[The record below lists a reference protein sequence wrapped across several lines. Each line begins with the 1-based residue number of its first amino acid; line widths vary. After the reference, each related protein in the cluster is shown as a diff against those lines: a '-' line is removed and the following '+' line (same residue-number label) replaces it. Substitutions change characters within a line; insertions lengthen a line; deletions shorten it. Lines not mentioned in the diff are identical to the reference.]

1 MEDYAISEVQ
11 DKGSSELIDLTVNVS
26 PASRVWPGDKQPEFK
41 QMATLAGDEVNLSRF
56 NMNSHTG
63 THIDAPSHFIAG
75 GATID
80 EIPLDRCHGRAV
92 IYRSPEKPQGGEIEL
107 EEFKASGVTLN
118 EDDILIVDSGVR
130 ELRGDDRYY
139 EDFPVPSAALL
150 KWLLAKGIKCYG
162 TDCPSIDPL
171 DSESHKNHKLLLRQG
186 VPIVENLT
194 NLDGLNEFEELVFSA
209 FPLKLEALEASPCR
223 AVAMTGSG

>member
-1 MEDYAISEVQ
+1 MEDHAISE
-11 DKGSSELIDLTVNVS
+11 DEDIEGSELIDLTVNVS
-26 PASRVWPGDKQPEFK
+26 PESRVWPGDKQPKFE
-41 QMATLAGDEVNLSRF
+41 QLATLAGDEVNISRL
-56 NMNSHTG
+56 NMNSHSG

-80 EIPLDRCHGRAV
+80 EMPLDRFHGRAV
-92 IYRSPEKPQGGEIEL
+92 VYRFPGKPRGGEVEL

-118 EDDILIVDSGVR
+118 EDDILIIDSGVR
-130 ELRGDDRYY
+130 ELRGNDRYY
-139 EDFPVPSAALL
+139 EDFPVPSTALL
-150 KWLLAKGIKCYG
+150 EWLLAKGIKCYG

-171 DSESHKNHKLLLRQG
+171 ESENHKRHKLLLRQG

-194 NLDGLNEFEELVFSA
+194 NLDGLNEFEELTFSA
-209 FPLKLEALEASPCR
+209 FPLKLKALEASPCR